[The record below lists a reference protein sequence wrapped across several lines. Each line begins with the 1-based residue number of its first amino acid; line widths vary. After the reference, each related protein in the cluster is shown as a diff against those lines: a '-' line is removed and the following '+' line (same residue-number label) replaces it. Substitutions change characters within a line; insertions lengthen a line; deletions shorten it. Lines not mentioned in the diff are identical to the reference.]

1 MSRQD
6 PGTVRELIA
15 ASYAMVAAAHRAL
28 VDGRS
33 RYGRLDHMIAA
44 RLYKG
49 LVTGTMS
56 MRSLYDDER
65 LKMTMP
71 QACCYCASTDSLVL
85 DHLIPRV
92 KGGPDQA
99 DNLVW
104 ACKKC
109 NGSKSGHDMMTWM
122 RKRGAFPPIL
132 LLRRYLK
139 IVSRDCVEA
148 GCMDRELANF
158 DGAALPFDLGCLP
171 TDFPQP
177 GELVLWVYPQD

>member
-1 MSRQD
+1 
-6 PGTVRELIA
+6 
-15 ASYAMVAAAHRAL
+15 MVAAAHRAL

-85 DHLIPRV
+85 DAV
-92 KGGPDQA
+92 
-99 DNLVW
+99 
-104 ACKKC
+104 
-109 NGSKSGHDMMTWM
+109 
-122 RKRGAFPPIL
+122 IL
-132 LLRRYLK
+132 R
-139 IVSRDCVEA
+139 
-148 GCMDRELANF
+148 
-158 DGAALPFDLGCLP
+158 
-171 TDFPQP
+171 
-177 GELVLWVYPQD
+177 